1 MAEVM
6 AVVFANFN
14 NFMAVGATKFK
25 AISLAVFLWA
35 VIKIKV
41 RYNLFK
47 WLKKRVGA
55 DYEMN
60 CLRIKGGNNKCQKE
74 VINVMKNLNLI

>member
-6 AVVFANFN
+6 AVVFVNFN

-47 WLKKRVGA
+47 
-55 DYEMN
+55 
-60 CLRIKGGNNKCQKE
+60 
-74 VINVMKNLNLI
+74 

>member
-47 WLKKRVGA
+47 HFVGA
-55 DYEMN
+55 ITSTF
-60 CLRIKGGNNKCQKE
+60 LF
-74 VINVMKNLNLI
+74 INSFP